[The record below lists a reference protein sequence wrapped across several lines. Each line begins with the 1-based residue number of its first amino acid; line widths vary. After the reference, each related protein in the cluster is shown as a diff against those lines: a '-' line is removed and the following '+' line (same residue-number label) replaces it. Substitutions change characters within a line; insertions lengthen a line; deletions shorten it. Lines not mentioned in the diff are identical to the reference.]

1 MAESEASTF
10 SLVEEGGVTLELRER
25 ALPYRPLTISGKQ
38 RAEFTWYP
46 GNPEATVQMLG
57 PEEGV
62 INLRGFWKDRFIQGT
77 GAARLIG
84 AGQENVASI
93 AFGIGDITTFGIAT
107 VSDLVRVVDDMR
119 RMGRRITLSWSG
131 LQRVGHITGFV
142 QHWNNVHD
150 CEWEIDF
157 SVLSQNEAVVP
168 TVQQNAPNLADQA
181 VQALQEAQNVAD
193 ATNAEL
199 AQLQAAALTFRT
211 EFLQAVTAFDETTT
225 AAAEAIYN
233 AASSVATYEQA
244 PFDAARRIAAS
255 ASGLV
260 VAASQTLGTVVDR
273 ALADCIEFG
282 AWGTQDT
289 APMGIQIAGN
299 NVQRSF
305 NNAVQSV
312 RYNNALTRYSLEQQ
326 LQQELVASFIASQN
340 MDLRDVST
348 RYYGTPDNWQQLM
361 QFNGFA
367 SSKLNAGDLVWVPQ
381 QGNSGGP
388 AGFASSRS
396 Y

>member
-10 SLVEEGGVTLELRER
+10 SLIEEGGVTLELRER

-62 INLRGFWKDRFIQGT
+62 ISLRGYWKDRFIQGT
-77 GAARLIG
+77 GAAQLYNSG
-84 AGQENVASI
+84 EFLLGQLPGYLAASRNV
-93 AFGIGDITTFGIAT
+93 GT
-107 VSDLVRVVDDMR
+107 VADLVQAVDDMR
-119 RMGRRITLSWSG
+119 RMGRRITLSWAG
-131 LQRVGHITGFV
+131 LQRVGHITSFT

-150 CEWEIDF
+150 CEWEMDF
-157 SVLSQNEAVVP
+157 SVLSQNESVVP
-168 TVQQNAPNLADQA
+168 TAQQNSPNLADQA
-181 VQALQEAQNVAD
+181 VQALQDAQNVAD
-193 ATNAEL
+193 NLLEQTTVLANASLTWTNLFATASTQFDN
-199 AQLQAAALTFRT
+199 LTS
-211 EFLQAVTAFDETTT
+211 T
-225 AAAEAIYN
+225 AASAIYN
-233 AASSVATYEQA
+233 ATSSVASYEQA

-260 VAASQTLGTVVDR
+260 VSASQTLGTVVDR
-273 ALADCIEFG
+273 ALSDYVEFG
-282 AWGTQDT
+282 AWGTQDD

-299 NVQRSF
+299 SVQRSF

-326 LQQELVASFIASQN
+326 LQQELLASFVAAQN

-367 SSKLNAGDLVWVPQ
+367 SSKLNAGDLVWVPK
-381 QGNSGGP
+381 QGNNGGP

>member
-10 SLVEEGGVTLELRER
+10 SLIEEGGVTLELRER

-77 GAARLIG
+77 NAAKLFNSG
-84 AGQENVASI
+84 EFLLGQLPGLATLGQ
-93 AFGIGDITTFGIAT
+93 ALPT
-107 VSDLVRVVDDMR
+107 VSALVQAVDDMR
-119 RMGRRITLSWSG
+119 RMGRRITLSWAG
-131 LQRVGHITGFV
+131 LTRVGHITSFV

-150 CEWEIDF
+150 CEWEMDF
-157 SVLSQNEAVVP
+157 SVLSQGEATVP
-168 TVQQNAPNLADQA
+168 TVTASAPNLADQA
-181 VQALQEAQNVAD
+181 VQAIQQAEDFATELLASTTKLSD
-193 ATNAEL
+193 ASLTYRNAF
-199 AQLQAAALTFRT
+199 AT
-211 EFLQAVTAFDETTT
+211 AVTQFDIITT
-225 AAAEAIYN
+225 AAASTVYN
-233 AASSVATYEQA
+233 AASSVASYEQA

-260 VAASQTLGTVVDR
+260 VSASQALGGVIDR
-273 ALADCIEFG
+273 ALADVIEFG
-282 AWGTQDT
+282 SWFGQDE

-299 NVQRSF
+299 SVQRSVR
-305 NNAVQSV
+305 NAVQSV
-312 RYNNALTRYSLEQQ
+312 RYNNAISRFMIEQQ
-326 LQQELVASFIASQN
+326 LQQELLASFIAPQN

-348 RYYGTPDNWQQLM
+348 RYYNTPDNWQQIM
-361 QFNGFA
+361 QFNGLS

-381 QGNSGGP
+381 QGNKGGP
-388 AGFASSRS
+388 AGFATSRS

>member
-10 SLVEEGGVTLELRER
+10 SLIEEGGVTLELRER

-62 INLRGFWKDRFIQGT
+62 ITLRGYWKDRFIQGT
-77 GAARLIG
+77 GAARFIG
-84 AGQENVASI
+84 AEVTQLRAAIQSTLTTSAAIAS
-93 AFGIGDITTFGIAT
+93 
-107 VSDLVRVVDDMR
+107 VSDLVQRVDDMR
-119 RMGRRITLSWSG
+119 RMGRRITLSWAG
-131 LQRVGHITGFV
+131 LQRVGHITSFT

-150 CEWEIDF
+150 CEWEMDF

-168 TVQQNAPNLADQA
+168 TAQQNAPNLADQA
-181 VQALQEAQNVAD
+181 VQALQQAQNVST
-193 ATNAEL
+193 ATATAFEL
-199 AQLQAAALTFRT
+199 LQEASLTFSNT
-211 EFLQAVTAFDETTT
+211 LLQSVTAFDEGTTR
-225 AAAEAIYN
+225 AAEVIYN
-233 AASSVATYEQA
+233 ATSSVATYAQA

-260 VAASQTLGTVVDR
+260 VSASQTLGTAVDR
-273 ALADCIEFG
+273 SLADCVEFG
-282 AWGTQDT
+282 AWGMQDD

-299 NVQRSF
+299 SVQRSF

-312 RYNNALTRYSLEQQ
+312 RYNNALTRYALEQQ
-326 LQQELVASFIASQN
+326 LQQELSASFVASQN

-367 SSKLNAGDLVWVPQ
+367 SSKLNAGDLVWVPK
-381 QGNSGGP
+381 QGNNGGP